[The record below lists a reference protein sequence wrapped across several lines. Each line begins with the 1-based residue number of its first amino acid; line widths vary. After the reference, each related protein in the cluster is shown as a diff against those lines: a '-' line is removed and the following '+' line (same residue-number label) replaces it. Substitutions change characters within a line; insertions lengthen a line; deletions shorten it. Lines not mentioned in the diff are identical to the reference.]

1 MAPQKD
7 ADRIE
12 SNALSVQATLS
23 PRNGGLPFTTSH
35 HGPGPMA
42 SIQTPVS
49 SVPDSLGRFGRYGG
63 RYVPETLSA
72 ALDQLERAY
81 TEAIADPAFAAEL
94 DVLLATFVGRPT
106 PLHFAE
112 RLTRHSGGSQ
122 IWFKREDLNHT
133 GAHKI
138 NNTLGQ
144 ALLAIRMGKKR
155 IIAETGAGQHGV
167 ATATACARF
176 GLECVVYMGSEDVR
190 RQAPNVRAMR
200 LMGAEVRPVESGSRT
215 LRDAI
220 NEAMRDW
227 MASVETTHYIIG
239 SVVGPHPFPRIVRDF
254 QSVIGR
260 ETVEQCHQHLGRL
273 PDTVVAC
280 VGGGSNA
287 AGMFYPFVDHPGVRL
302 VGVEAG
308 GRSSKPG
315 DHAASLSFGAPGILH
330 GSLSYVLQDIDGQ
343 TSDVHSVSAGLD
355 YPGVGPEHSYWRD
368 LGRVEYSSVTDA
380 DALEAFDLVAR
391 SEGIL
396 PALETSHALAWT
408 AVEAGRRTADDI
420 IVVCLSGRGDK
431 DAAEI
436 ARLRGL
442 ADDGEQAAQA

>member
-1 MAPQKD
+1 MP
-7 ADRIE
+7 
-12 SNALSVQATLS
+12 
-23 PRNGGLPFTTSH
+23 
-35 HGPGPMA
+35 
-42 SIQTPVS
+42 
-49 SVPDSLGRFGRYGG
+49 SVPAETVDQKLSAVPDDLGRFGCFGG

-72 ALDQLERAY
+72 ALDQLEMAY
-81 TEAIADPAFAAEL
+81 NEAIADPKFISELEGLFAA
-94 DVLLATFVGRPT
+94 FVGRPT
-106 PLHFAE
+106 PLLFAR
-112 RLTRHSGGSQ
+112 RLTEKAGGAQ
-122 IWFKREDLNHT
+122 IYFKREDLSHT

-144 ALLAIRMGKKR
+144 ALLAIRMGKRR

-176 GLECVVYMGSEDVR
+176 GLDCVVYMGSEDVR
-190 RQAPNVRAMR
+190 RQSPNVRTMK

-260 ETVEQCHQHLGRL
+260 ETIDCCKSLFGRL
-273 PDTVVAC
+273 PDAVVAC

-287 AGMFYPFVDHPGVRL
+287 AGMFYPFVDYPDVRL

-308 GRSSKPG
+308 GRSSG
-315 DHAASLSFGAPGILH
+315 DGEHAAPLTYGTPGILH
-330 GSLSYVLQDIDGQ
+330 GSLSYVLQDADGQ
-343 TSDVHSVSAGLD
+343 TADVHSVSAGLD
-355 YPGVGPEHSYWRD
+355 YPGVGPEHSFWRD
-368 LGRVEYSSVTDA
+368 SGRVDYTSVTDA
-380 DALEAFDLVAR
+380 AALDAFDMVAQQ
-391 SEGIL
+391 EGVL
-396 PALETSHALAWT
+396 PALETSHALAW
-408 AVEAGRRTADDI
+408 AVDAASKMRPEEVL
-420 IVVCLSGRGDK
+420 VVCMSGRGDK

-436 ARLRGL
+436 ARLRGH
-442 ADDGEQAAQA
+442 E

>member
-1 MAPQKD
+1 MA
-7 ADRIE
+7 
-12 SNALSVQATLS
+12 T
-23 PRNGGLPFTTSH
+23 
-35 HGPGPMA
+35 A
-42 SIQTPVS
+42 SA
-49 SVPDSLGRFGRYGG
+49 SVPLSAVPDGFGRFGRFGG

-81 TEAIADPAFAAEL
+81 GEAVADPAFHAEL
-94 DVLLATFVGRPT
+94 DGLLAAFVGRPT
-106 PLHFAE
+106 PLLFAR
-112 RLTRHSGGSQ
+112 RLTALAGGAQ
-122 IWFKREDLNHT
+122 IYFKREDLSHT

-144 ALLAIRMGKKR
+144 GLLAMRMGKRR

-176 GLECVVYMGSEDVR
+176 GLECVVYMGAEDVR
-190 RQAPNVRAMR
+190 RQAPNVRNMR
-200 LMGAEVRPVESGSRT
+200 FMGAEVRPVETGSRT

-227 MASVETTHYIIG
+227 MGSVETTHYIIG

-254 QSVIGR
+254 QAVIGR
-260 ETVEQCHQHLGRL
+260 ETVEQCRRQLGRL

-287 AGMFYPFVDHPGVRL
+287 AGMFYPFVDHAEVRL

-308 GRSSKPG
+308 GRSGQPG
-315 DHAASLSFGAPGILH
+315 DHAASLSFGSPGILH
-330 GSLSYVLQDIDGQ
+330 GSLSYVLQDDDGQ

-368 LGRVEYSSVTDA
+368 AGRVSYTSVTDA
-380 DALEAFDLVAR
+380 AALDAFDTVAR
-391 SEGIL
+391 QEGIL
-396 PALETSHALAWT
+396 PALETSHALAL
-408 AVEAGRRTADDI
+408 AVDEAARRPADEI
-420 IVVCLSGRGDK
+420 LVVCLSGRGDK

-442 ADDGEQAAQA
+442 SAAGEQIAS